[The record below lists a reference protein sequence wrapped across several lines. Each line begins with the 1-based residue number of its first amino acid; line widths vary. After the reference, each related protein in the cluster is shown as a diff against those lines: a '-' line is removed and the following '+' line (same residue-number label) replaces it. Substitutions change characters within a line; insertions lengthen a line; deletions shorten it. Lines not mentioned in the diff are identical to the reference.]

1 MRGTVKVRHYEH
13 VAMAFEHMTV
23 FTSEM
28 RPRVKE
34 LWTQLKR
41 FMEERVFPNESLYE
55 RQLAEGAHEFR
66 VPPVFY
72 DLQAEAKA
80 EGLWNL
86 FLPESE
92 HGAGLTNFEYAPL
105 CELMG
110 WSEWSAGL
118 FNCNAPDTGNIEVL
132 VRYGSDIQK
141 RKYLEPL
148 LDGRTRSCYA
158 MTEPDVASS
167 DATNIRTRIERDGDS
182 YVINGR
188 KWFASNAFHPDLG
201 FFIVMGKTNPDAP
214 KHKQHGQIIVDPNT
228 PGLTKVRHLPVLG
241 YPELP
246 RGHAELRFENVRVP
260 AENIILGEGR
270 GFEISQGRLGPGR
283 VHHCMRIIGQSERLL
298 EKTCKRLLSRVAFG
312 KPLSD
317 QGVWQE
323 RVAQARTE
331 INMCRLLVLHAAR
344 KMDLEGNRAAR
355 NEISQIKVACA
366 QMGGRVGDQ
375 AIQAFGAAGLTDDFG
390 LGHAFARLRVL
401 RIADGPDEVH
411 NFAIARMEFAKYKED
426 SSS

>member
-1 MRGTVKVRHYEH
+1 MDYSHLDLFGEAISDKARDLLARVR
-13 VAMAFEHMTV
+13 
-23 FTSEM
+23 
-28 RPRVKE
+28 
-34 LWTQLKR
+34 R
-41 FMEERVFPNESLYE
+41 FMDEQVFPNEALYD

-72 DLQAEAKA
+72 DLQARAKA

-92 HGAGLTNFEYAPL
+92 LGAGLSNFEYAPIA
-105 CELMG
+105 EAMG
-110 WSEWSAGL
+110 WIEWSAGV

-132 VRYGSDIQK
+132 VRYGTEEQK
-141 RKYLEPL
+141 RKYLAPL
-148 LDGRTRSCYA
+148 LEGRTRSCFA

-167 DATNIRTRIERDGDS
+167 DATNISTRIERDGDH

-188 KWFASNAFHPDLG
+188 KWFSSNAYHPDLG
-201 FFIVMGKTNPDAP
+201 LYIVMGRSNPDAP
-214 KHKQHGQIIVDPNT
+214 RHQQHSQIIVEPGT

-241 YPELP
+241 YAELP

-260 AENIILGEGR
+260 AANMILGEGR
-270 GFEISQGRLGPGR
+270 GFEVSQGRLGPGR

-298 EKTCKRLLSRVAFG
+298 EKTCRRLISRVAFG
-312 KPLSD
+312 KPLSR

-323 RVAQARTE
+323 RVAKAR
-331 INMCRLLVLHAAR
+331 IQIDMCRLLVLSTAR
-344 KMDLEGNRAAR
+344 KMDLAGNKAAR
-355 NEISQIKVACA
+355 NEIAQIKVACA
-366 QMGGRVGDQ
+366 QMGGEIGDM

-411 NFAIARMEFAKYKED
+411 NYSIARNEFAKYSDEAT
-426 SSS
+426 S